1 MENELIPYGE
11 PKVAEVQLVYKTKT
25 KPADRPQI
33 NGTQTAY
40 RLLYNTWDKNKLE
53 LQEQFRV
60 MLLNRSLRVLGFYDA
75 ASGGTWEV
83 TVDARLIFAA
93 ALKCN
98 ASEIILAHNHPSG
111 DALPS
116 AEDKAL
122 TKRLVLCG
130 KLLKITV
137 LDHIIITRD
146 NYYSFAD
153 NKLIIN

>member
-1 MENELIPYGE
+1 MQKQLIPYGE
-11 PKVAEVQLVYKTKT
+11 PKVAEVQLVYKPKI

-33 NGTQTAY
+33 EGTKQAY
-40 RLLYNTWDKNKLE
+40 QLLYKTWDKNKLE

-60 MLLNRSLRVLGFYDA
+60 MLLNRACRVLGFYDA

-93 ALKCN
+93 ALKAN
-98 ASEIILAHNHPSG
+98 ATEIILAHNHPSG
-111 DALPS
+111 DVIPS
-116 AEDKAL
+116 PEDKAL
-122 TKRLVLCG
+122 TQRLALCG
-130 KLLKITV
+130 RLLKVTV

-153 NKLIIN
+153 HKLM